1 MYDKAPLHPP
11 SAKAPRSTHTHS
23 LHASLR
29 VARPE
34 PAELLAAAFGVSP
47 AVIRHAVSLLAAPV
61 AAQALPGSA
70 LISANLY
77 SLDAA
82 RRLRAA
88 AQGTPSPIS
97 GVAHE

>member
-11 SAKAPRSTHTHS
+11 SDKAPRSAQAHS
-23 LHASLR
+23 LHASLC
-29 VARPE
+29 VAHPE
-34 PAELLAAAFGVSP
+34 PAELLATAFGVSL
-47 AVIRHAVSLLAAPV
+47 AVIRQAVSLLSAPAV
-61 AAQALPGSA
+61 AQALPGSA

-88 AQGTPSPIS
+88 AQRTPLSSS